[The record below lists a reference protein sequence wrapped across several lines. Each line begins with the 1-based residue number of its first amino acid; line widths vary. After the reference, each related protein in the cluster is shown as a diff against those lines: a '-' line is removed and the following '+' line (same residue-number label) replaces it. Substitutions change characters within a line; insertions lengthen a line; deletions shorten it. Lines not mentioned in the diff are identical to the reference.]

1 MKKLMKRKGFT
12 LSKIKN
18 NLGKIV
24 LSVMIVFI
32 TVNKFCIEAFATA
45 GGNIASSKLATGSQK
60 LINDVTTWLT
70 IIAIPVTVAAVIY
83 FFIRKGAADEQD
95 QKMWQNRITTALVC
109 GIGVIIASSLINV
122 ITGYFM

>member
-1 MKKLMKRKGFT
+1 M
-12 LSKIKN
+12 SKIKN